1 LSQSLNMIMS
11 DEQIF
16 TTNIYVSAYIGVI
29 MYKLI
34 NDCLPFD
41 VLSDGLVIIF
51 STHGSCLAAAKR
63 EVICFIT

>member
-1 LSQSLNMIMS
+1 MS

-34 NDCLPFD
+34 NDLPFD
-41 VLSDGLVIIF
+41 HLSGQMD
-51 STHGSCLAAAKR
+51 
-63 EVICFIT
+63 